1 MTEINALE
9 SCRMWLRWGRAIM
22 DERYRIGEVVKGM
35 GVGQYTLKH
44 YEREGL
50 VVPVPREESGY
61 RYYSYRDFGRL
72 IFVRNLRALGFS
84 LDAVAEYL
92 DAAFEDKPD
101 LLAQQMVANTG
112 EIERL
117 MTANEALR
125 RREEALRASLD
136 NAEAWRTVSAPDL
149 VFIPHFHGEQLDE
162 SLRSISDE
170 GAWRE
175 VYEHASIAVKV
186 SRDRILDGADHEFEW
201 GLLPDESRTPS
212 EGGHAVW
219 GAECTRCLLGELV
232 LERDNTFDDCLV
244 DAVRRALAD
253 NGVALAG
260 DALAVQRAVQRKG
273 QGLTLL
279 LSVYVPLRE

>member
-1 MTEINALE
+1 
-9 SCRMWLRWGRAIM
+9 M

-125 RREEALRASLD
+125 RQCRSVAHCFCARSC
-136 NAEAWRTVSAPDL
+136 
-149 VFIPHFHGEQLDE
+149 FH
-162 SLRSISDE
+162 SP
-170 GAWRE
+170 
-175 VYEHASIAVKV
+175 
-186 SRDRILDGADHEFEW
+186 F
-201 GLLPDESRTPS
+201 P
-212 EGGHAVW
+212 W
-219 GAECTRCLLGELV
+219 GATG
-232 LERDNTFDDCLV
+232 
-244 DAVRRALAD
+244 
-253 NGVALAG
+253 
-260 DALAVQRAVQRKG
+260 
-273 QGLTLL
+273 
-279 LSVYVPLRE
+279 REPS